1 MEISCHCKNIKIQ
14 AELPSQI
21 TSCNCSICS
30 RYNTLWG
37 YYSPDAVEIEVGKKG
52 EAFYIWGDKM
62 LEFVRCANCGC
73 VTHYRTVA
81 GDPEPK
87 IALNFR
93 MVSESLIAGIPVRYF
108 NGKELL

>member
-52 EAFYIWGDKM
+52 EAFYIWGGTPWH
-62 LEFVRCANCGC
+62 EV
-73 VTHYRTVA
+73 
-81 GDPEPK
+81 
-87 IALNFR
+87 LNISTTTIVYLLVER
-93 MVSESLIAGIPVRYF
+93 KEKQLHEIPS
-108 NGKELL
+108 NN